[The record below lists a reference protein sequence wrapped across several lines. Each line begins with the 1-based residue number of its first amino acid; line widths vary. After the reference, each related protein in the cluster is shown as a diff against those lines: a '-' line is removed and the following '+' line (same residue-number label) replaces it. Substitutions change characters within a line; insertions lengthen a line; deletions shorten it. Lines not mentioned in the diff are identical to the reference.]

1 MPRVVEPSSARA
13 RRPIPSAPEH
23 RSHGLS
29 GGLSGGLSIQE
40 LPDGTMALVA
50 LRDIAAGEN
59 FSLAPSDSEEEV
71 EEEEGE
77 EEEED
82 EEEEG
87 EEER

>member
-1 MPRVVEPSSARA
+1 
-13 RRPIPSAPEH
+13 
-23 RSHGLS
+23 
-29 GGLSGGLSIQE
+29 
-40 LPDGTMALVA
+40 MALVA

>member
-1 MPRVVEPSSARA
+1 MQGGRSPA
-13 RRPIPSAPEH
+13 H

-29 GGLSGGLSIQE
+29 GGLSHGLSIQE

-59 FSLAPSDSEEEV
+59 FSLAPSDSEEEEEEEESE

-77 EEEED
+77 EEEE
-82 EEEEG
+82 
-87 EEER
+87 R

>member
-1 MPRVVEPSSARA
+1 MQGGRSPA
-13 RRPIPSAPEH
+13 H
-23 RSHGLS
+23 WSHGLS

-59 FSLAPSDSEEEV
+59 FSLAPSDSEEEE

-77 EEEED
+77 EEDDDD
-82 EEEEG
+82 EEEE
-87 EEER
+87 EER